1 MTIEDSAIK
10 AYFNYAGLNWPS
22 GEIAQACRNAEQK
35 FERLRFSVAGLDEYG
50 ALMFRA
56 RKSISDL
63 LRLPADRLDEIFFLP
78 NATTGLSLVLRALL
92 SELSPDQTVVT
103 SDQEHP
109 AVERVLQSVEGSGAQ
124 VDRIRA
130 RSEDEFIERLTT
142 HCHDRRPAFVVLSQ
156 VSYKDGRVLPIP
168 RVAEIL
174 TPQGVP
180 LIIDG
185 NQAIGQIP
193 VDLSR
198 LSYAAYVF
206 SGHKWLCAPMGTG
219 AMSINPEFF
228 RSRPG
233 AVLETLGDL
242 QNGTLSYVSLAG
254 LEAGSAQAARSLPER
269 TARLAYL
276 KGRILGAI
284 HKLPD
289 IALPDWSG
297 EAAPG
302 IASLLLSEEMPSL
315 ELARRLLDR
324 YGVAIKSFVPPE
336 RPNAIRLSWAPS
348 TTDAEI
354 ELLIEALT
362 AELS

>member
-1 MTIEDSAIK
+1 MIEDTAIK

-22 GEIAQACRNAEQK
+22 GEIARACRQAEQK
-35 FERLRFSVAGLDEYG
+35 FERLRFSVAGVDAYG
-50 ALMFRA
+50 ALMIRA
-56 RKSISDL
+56 RKSIAHL
-63 LRLPADRLDEIFFLP
+63 LGLPADQLGEIFFLP

-109 AVERVLQSVEGSGAQ
+109 AVERVLQSVEGNGVQ
-124 VDRIRA
+124 VDRICA
-130 RSEDEFIERLTT
+130 TSEDEFIQQLAAR
-142 HCHDRRPAFVVLSQ
+142 CHDRRLAFVVLSQ

-174 TPQGVP
+174 APQRVP

-185 NQAIGQIP
+185 NQAIGHIP

-219 AMSINPEFF
+219 AVCVNPKFF
-228 RSRPG
+228 RYRHNT
-233 AVLETLGDL
+233 VLETLGDL

-254 LEAGSAQAARSLPER
+254 LEAGCAQAARSLPER
-269 TARLAYL
+269 TVRLAYL
-276 KGRILGAI
+276 KGRILDAI
-284 HKLPD
+284 RKLPN
-289 IALPDWSG
+289 IAFPDWSG
-297 EAAPG
+297 ETAPG
-302 IASLLLSEEMPSL
+302 IASLLRPEEMPSL
-315 ELARRLLDR
+315 ELARRMLDR
-324 YGVAIKSFVPPE
+324 HGVAVKPVVPPE

-362 AELS
+362 AELA

>member
-1 MTIEDSAIK
+1 MIEDTAIK

-22 GEIAQACRNAEQK
+22 GEIAQACRQAEQK
-35 FERLRFSVAGLDEYG
+35 FERLRFSVAGVDAYG
-50 ALMFRA
+50 AQMLRA
-56 RKSISDL
+56 REGIAHL
-63 LRLPADRLDEIFFLP
+63 LGLPADRLEGIFFLP

-92 SELSPDQTVVT
+92 SEVSPEQKVVT

-109 AVERVLQSVEGSGAQ
+109 AVERVLQSSEGSGVQ
-124 VDRIRA
+124 VNRLSA
-130 RSEDEFIERLTT
+130 TSEDEFIGQMAAR
-142 HCHDRRPAFVVLSQ
+142 CHDHKLAFVVLSQ

-174 TPQGVP
+174 APRRVP

-198 LSYAAYVF
+198 MSYAAYAF

-219 AMSINPEFF
+219 AVSVNPEFF
-228 RSRPG
+228 RSRHS

-254 LEAGSAQAARSLPER
+254 LEAGCAQAARSLPER
-269 TARLAYL
+269 ITRLAYL
-276 KGRILGAI
+276 KGRILDAI
-284 HKLPD
+284 RELPK
-289 IALPDWSG
+289 IAFSDWNG
-297 EAAPG
+297 DTAPG
-302 IASLLLSEEMPSL
+302 IASLLLPEEMPSL
-315 ELARRLLDR
+315 ELARRMLDR
-324 YGVAIKSFVPPE
+324 HGVAVKPVVPPE

-362 AELS
+362 AELA